1 MDVAIHHV
9 GFPYLRIKLQPNL
22 HYIMLQG
29 RNTAKVLSNVE
40 HVYKLKSVVCL
51 WNLLSCCCL
60 QPYPLIFSLFNL
72 PPGSNLQ
79 ESKDE

>member
-22 HYIMLQG
+22 LMLL
-29 RNTAKVLSNVE
+29 VFSNVE

-60 QPYPLIFSLFNL
+60 QPYHLILSLFNL

-79 ESKDE
+79 ESKGE